1 MKRIQKPSGE
11 VITNQKEILSSI
23 KDFYQNLFMNKDN
36 TLWEANFNDM
46 FFYNNVTSLSENQ
59 SQELEGPLKITE
71 LSYALKAMKNGKTPG
86 IDGFPA
92 EFFKVFWG
100 KRKFFIL
107 RAMNHAYE
115 YGEMSLSLCQCIIT
129 CLPKGDKP
137 RQFIKNWRPISLLSV
152 IYKIGSS
159 TIANRIKKFLGNVIS
174 PEQSGL
180 ISGRYIGDST
190 CLIYDL
196 ISIAEQKH
204 IPGLLMLVDFEKAFD
219 SISWNFL
226 YSV

>member
-1 MKRIQKPSGE
+1 MQWLKEGEKPSKYFCALERSNYLEKTMKRIQKPSGE

-92 EFFKVFWG
+92 EFFKVFW
-100 KRKFFIL
+100 
-107 RAMNHAYE
+107 AN
-115 YGEMSLSLCQCIIT
+115 S
-129 CLPKGDKP
+129 
-137 RQFIKNWRPISLLSV
+137 N
-152 IYKIGSS
+152 SS
-159 TIANRIKKFLGNVIS
+159 FL
-174 PEQSGL
+174 EQ
-180 ISGRYIGDST
+180 
-190 CLIYDL
+190 
-196 ISIAEQKH
+196 
-204 IPGLLMLVDFEKAFD
+204 
-219 SISWNFL
+219 
-226 YSV
+226 